1 MSAGRKP
8 ARRGRHCAASCSVSR
23 RFRAKHI
30 LREQFRASL
39 GEPHEGPAFM
49 TPEPALGDGKIE
61 AGLVLGGAAALPEER
76 PVDLLN
82 VDTAVLDRL
91 DGVGD
96 LKQLACGLFRIG
108 KWSVGGELHKLG
120 STVMCAS

>member
-1 MSAGRKP
+1 MKRSSTSSG
-8 ARRGRHCAASCSVSR
+8 
-23 RFRAKHI
+23 
-30 LREQFRASL
+30 EQLGTGL
-39 GEPHEGPAFM
+39 GELHVGPGFVHPQPTA
-49 TPEPALGDGKIE
+49 GDGKLE
-61 AGLVLGGAAALPEER
+61 TSAVFGRTAAFFEQEW

-82 VDTAVLDRL
+82 VDSTVL
-91 DGVGD
+91 DGVSGNGD